1 MNSWDY
7 AIVGCGAAGSVLAN
21 RLSADPRKR
30 VIVIEAGPDVPPSN
44 VPADIGS
51 VFPLSAFNPEYQWKE
66 AHVYSRRQHNSPRV
80 RYPQGRLVG
89 GTSAIMGMWALRGLP
104 DDYDAWQAAGA
115 AGWSWKDV
123 LPVFRRIE
131 NDIDCGGASGHG
143 SSGPIPIRREPF
155 TEWSP
160 LAKRIYDQ
168 SMARG
173 LAEIQDAN
181 SDFRDGHC
189 VVPISRFE
197 ASRASAGICY
207 LTDEVRKRPN
217 LQIRT
222 TTTAKDLIYD
232 DGRISGVRIVDDR
245 GATADIFAS
254 ETIVAAG
261 ALLSPALLMRSGIGP
276 AEHLRS
282 LNMPVVRNIE
292 GVGANLQNHPIVYC
306 FAWLTPAGREPPVPR
321 PAGSTFLRWS
331 GRPEDDSAADMTLY
345 IRSYLAW
352 HALGRRMACLA
363 PVLMKPRSRGRVRLT
378 SASPADYPLVE
389 FNFLDDE
396 RDLQR
401 MTDGLKRAVEIFSG
415 PEMRDI
421 CHQPFALFS
430 PFAGKLNETS
440 RLNAIKS
447 RLAAMLLDLPSGAGR
462 TLLERLADARAFASL
477 AEDEAALADYVSRT
491 VSGTGHVCGTCRM
504 GSPDDP
510 LAVVGSDGRVIGIDG
525 LRVADASVMPLL
537 PRANTHLPTV
547 MVAEKISDAIL
558 AGQRAA

>member
-1 MNSWDY
+1 MSSFDY

-30 VIVIEAGPDVPPSN
+30 VIVVEAGSDVPPSN
-44 VPADIGS
+44 IPADIRS
-51 VFPLSAFNPEYQWKE
+51 VFPLSAFNPEYQWKD
-66 AHVYSRRQHNSPRV
+66 AYVHSRRQHNSPRV
-80 RYPQGRLVG
+80 RYPQGRVVG

-115 AGWSWKDV
+115 TGWSWKDV
-123 LPVFRRIE
+123 LPIFCRIE
-131 NDIDCGGASGHG
+131 NDIDCGGCSHG
-143 SSGPIPIRREPF
+143 NSGPIPIRREPF

-160 LAKRIYDQ
+160 LAKRAYDQ

-173 LAEIQDAN
+173 LSDVQDAN

-189 VVPISRFE
+189 VLPISRFE
-197 ASRASAGICY
+197 TSRASAGICY
-207 LTDEVRKRPN
+207 LTEEVRKRPN

-222 TTTAKDLIYD
+222 NATARNLICD
-232 DGRISGVRIVDDR
+232 DRRVSGVRITDER
-245 GATADIFAS
+245 GATADLFAK

-261 ALLSPALLMRSGIGP
+261 AILSPALLMRSGIGP

-282 LNMPVVRNIE
+282 LNMPVVRNSE

-306 FAWLTPAGREPPVPR
+306 FAWLTQEGREPPAPR
-321 PAGSTFLRWS
+321 PAGCTFLRWS
-331 GRPEDDSAADMTLY
+331 SRPEGDSAADMTLY

-363 PVLMKPRSRGRVRLT
+363 PVLMKPRSRGRVLIR
-378 SASPADYPLVE
+378 SGSPTDYPLVE

-396 RDLQR
+396 RDLKR
-401 MTDGLKRAVEIFSG
+401 LTDGLKRAVEILAR

-421 CHQPFALFS
+421 CRQPFALFS
-430 PFAGKLNETS
+430 PFAGKLNEMS
-440 RLNAIKS
+440 RLNSAKS
-447 RLAAMLLDLPSGAGR
+447 WLAAMLLDLPSGAGR
-462 TLLERLADARAFASL
+462 ALLERLADARAFASFV
-477 AEDEAALADYVSRT
+477 EDEAALADYVSRT

-504 GSPDDP
+504 GSPNDP
-510 LAVVGSDGRVIGIDG
+510 LAVVESDGRVIGIGG

-537 PRANTHLPTV
+537 PRANTHLPIV
-547 MVAEKISDAIL
+547 MVAEKISDAII
-558 AGQRAA
+558 AERRAA